1 MKLLKQRDE
10 QWGEDRYTIIFS
22 DADMVAVNLDNFDR
36 LLLDSCQ
43 KDEANIAAVLL
54 GLELI
59 ARRLIEQ
66 HERQR

>member
-43 KDEANIAAVLL
+43 KDEANIADVLL

>member
-10 QWGEDRYTIIFS
+10 QWGEYRYTIIFS
-22 DADMVAVNLDNFDR
+22 DADMVAVNRDNFDR

-43 KDEANIAAVLL
+43 KDEANIADVLL

>member
-1 MKLLKQRDE
+1 MKLLKNRDE

-22 DADMVAVNLDNFDR
+22 DADMVEVELYKFDR
-36 LLLDSCQ
+36 LVLESCQ
-43 KDEANIAAVLL
+43 KDEANIADVLL

-66 HERQR
+66 HERKR

>member
-43 KDEANIAAVLL
+43 KDEANIADVLL

-66 HERQR
+66 HERQG